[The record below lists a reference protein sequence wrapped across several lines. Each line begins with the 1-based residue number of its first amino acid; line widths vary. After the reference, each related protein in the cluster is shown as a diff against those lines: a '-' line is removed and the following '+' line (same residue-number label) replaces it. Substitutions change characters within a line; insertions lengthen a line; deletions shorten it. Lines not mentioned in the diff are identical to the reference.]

1 MRNKYRLSAKIY
13 ERESEEE
20 QILPRRIY
28 FFSVEGN
35 VTEKEYLENLS
46 LYRSELGIS
55 AIVDVEV
62 LRRSRKDTQS
72 APEDVIELLEEYMR
86 LRGNGSDILPDI
98 PEEFVIRFGEG
109 FIDLYLNNPGKL
121 PEKRKREFEA
131 ELKAIG
137 YDIRYRKFLLKYQN
151 EGDQYAILLDRDCLS
166 HTREDI
172 EQCIRHCTKQGYRC
186 YIANPCFEFWLLLHL
201 SDVKNEYADRIDC
214 IIENPKVSAKHT
226 FISREV
232 SNKAHHGKSGLHFRQ
247 VYLPNIDKAVERAKD
262 FATTPTELMDHIGCN
277 LGSLIEEMREYR

>member
-137 YDIRYRKFLLKYQN
+137 YDIRYRQFLLKYQN
-151 EGDQYAILLDRDCLS
+151 
-166 HTREDI
+166 
-172 EQCIRHCTKQGYRC
+172 
-186 YIANPCFEFWLLLHL
+186 HL
-201 SDVKNEYADRIDC
+201 INF
-214 IIENPKVSAKHT
+214 N
-226 FISREV
+226 
-232 SNKAHHGKSGLHFRQ
+232 
-247 VYLPNIDKAVERAKD
+247 NI
-262 FATTPTELMDHIGCN
+262 
-277 LGSLIEEMREYR
+277 